1 MGGSRR
7 NSVTFIELLR
17 DPRNTAIHDE
27 TRRLTLSSSIPKMAA
42 RFRTPKFEA
51 AILANPTEKTPRNLY
66 RAIAT
71 DIHFWIPFSVLL
83 GGVFLLDKLR

>member
-1 MGGSRR
+1 MALDS
-7 NSVTFIELLR
+7 ELH
-17 DPRNTAIHDE
+17 I
-27 TRRLTLSSSIPKMAA
+27 
-42 RFRTPKFEA
+42 EA
-51 AILANPTEKTPRNLY
+51 AILANPTDHTPRNLY